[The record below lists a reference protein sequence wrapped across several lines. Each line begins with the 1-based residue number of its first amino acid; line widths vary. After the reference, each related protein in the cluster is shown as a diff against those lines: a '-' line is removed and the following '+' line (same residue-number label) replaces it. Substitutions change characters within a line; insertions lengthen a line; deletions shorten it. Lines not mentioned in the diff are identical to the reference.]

1 MREYDALG
9 REAFL
14 TKYGFGKAT
23 KFVVVDGGR
32 EYDSKALLAAAHGL
46 EHPDEAPLPNNFSG
60 GDQTTARLRAL
71 GFTIAAP
78 SVSPPS
84 VRFGLEDCK
93 LFERYA
99 IPVHWNDEN
108 ISAPDQEL
116 FKSIRDRLKELAA
129 WLASNAP
136 VDVPLLGSPSLY
148 QANGRS
154 QRDIWCC
161 VYPADV
167 PNKSYSL
174 QVALIIS
181 AAGAEVC
188 LCLGAGQA
196 QLKGA
201 ALADAEKAFQ
211 ELQARLSS
219 VPQAVK
225 EDLKA
230 SMKDFTFRKSWRQP
244 PGPGDFKTLE
254 EWLAWAAGPHG
265 GKSSISRHITAE
277 DLEQL
282 GTQIGRVVLETV
294 RAGVPLIEYCY
305 H

>member
-14 TKYGFGKAT
+14 AKYGFGKAT
-23 KFVVVDGGR
+23 KFVVVDGDR
-32 EYDSKALLAAAHGL
+32 EYDSKALLAAAHGF
-46 EHPDEAPLPNNFSG
+46 EHPDEGPLPNNFSG

-71 GFTIAAP
+71 GFTIVAP
-78 SVSPPS
+78 SVSPSS

-99 IPVHWNDEN
+99 IPVHWDDEN
-108 ISAPDQEL
+108 VTAPDQAL

-129 WLASNAP
+129 WLAGNAP
-136 VDVPLLGSPSLY
+136 VDVPLSGFTSLF

-161 VYPADV
+161 VYPAEV
-167 PNKSYSL
+167 PHKSYAL
-174 QVALIIS
+174 QVLLIIS
-181 AAGAEVC
+181 AAGAEVGV
-188 LCLGAGQA
+188 CLGAGQA
-196 QLKGA
+196 ELKGA

-230 SMKDFTFRKSWRQP
+230 ALTDFTYRKSWRQP
-244 PGPGDFKTLE
+244 PGPGDFETLE
-254 EWLAWAAGPHG
+254 EWLAWAAARTEANRASHAMSPRRSL
-265 GKSSISRHITAE
+265 SSSELRSAASFWK
-277 DLEQL
+277 QS
-282 GTQIGRVVLETV
+282 GQGR
-294 RAGVPLIEYCY
+294 P
-305 H
+305 